1 MKTTS
6 TMELAPVNQA
16 CHSASCLLHLAR
28 EEGDDGR
35 ETESPEAFLS
45 FSFFWVGGRVIG
57 FGIGREKGW
66 CGN

>member
-28 EEGDDGR
+28 EEGDDGDR
-35 ETESPEAFLS
+35 
-45 FSFFWVGGRVIG
+45 SFFWAVCHFLALIRLQT
-57 FGIGREKGW
+57 
-66 CGN
+66 